1 LHPAYQVP
9 FEALRR
15 TTRDRKYVVDEMQEV
30 MGALKDG
37 ASASC
42 SHEERAAV
50 LGQLAERLQGLK
62 RKARTLRTN
71 AVLGCIGLFENQL
84 QYKPSAGQHWSLVCQ
99 ELERLYDTC
108 AKHSTVFL
116 QRCSAWL
123 HVAPAALQLA
133 ALAFAAVRAVGS
145 GGGSHQHYCAAL
157 VREPEGP

>member
-50 LGQLAERLQGLK
+50 GGPVGEGQ
-62 RKARTLRTN
+62 
-71 AVLGCIGLFENQL
+71 
-84 QYKPSAGQHWSLVCQ
+84 
-99 ELERLYDTC
+99 
-108 AKHSTVFL
+108 
-116 QRCSAWL
+116 
-123 HVAPAALQLA
+123 
-133 ALAFAAVRAVGS
+133 
-145 GGGSHQHYCAAL
+145 
-157 VREPEGP
+157 EGA